1 MKIRDI
7 IPVALGDE
15 PADLLITGG
24 RLLNVFTGEIEEG
37 QNVAIYQKRI
47 AGVGDYTEAHQTLD
61 AEGACL
67 IPGLID
73 AHLHIESSLLAPHRF
88 AQAVLQRGTTTV
100 VADPHEIANVM
111 GVKGVE
117 YMIAA
122 TDAVPLEVYI
132 GIPSAVPATCF
143 ETSGAYLGTDD
154 MLYLVDRFPRRVIAL
169 GEVMNYPGVLRRDR
183 ELITKIEILRRRY
196 KKIDGHAPGVMGKQ
210 LNGYLCAFVRSD
222 HECSTASEAL
232 EKIARGMHVFIRE
245 GSAARNL
252 DALVEAVTP
261 LNHGSFSL
269 CTDDR
274 DPLEIRDQGHIDH
287 LVRRSIAKGLDPV
300 IAIRMATINTARH
313 FDLRSYGAI
322 APSYKADLLLV
333 DDLRELRVRKVIKDG
348 RVLVDDGRFLEPI
361 EGLAPPPAALG
372 TFCTPTLARLD
383 LRVPV
388 RPGAL
393 RVIGLGEGTLLTRE
407 LRLAPTVS
415 DGQVI
420 ADPARDLAKVVV
432 IDRHEGTGHSI
443 GFLQGLGLKRGAVA
457 TSVGHDAHNLCAA
470 GMNDAD
476 VLAAARWVCEA
487 HGGMVVVL
495 QGEVLASLA
504 LPIAGLMSDLELD
517 EVTKR
522 LEQIRA
528 ALARL
533 GTEREVFMTLSFAQ
547 LAAIPTLRLTDRGLV
562 DVDTQ
567 RFVELFADAPPR
579 VEDGGPSGT
588 IPG

>member
-1 MKIRDI
+1 MKIRNI

-47 AGVGDYTEAHQTLD
+47 AGVGDYTEAREVID
-61 AEGACL
+61 AGGAYL
-67 IPGLID
+67 VPGLID
-73 AHLHIESSLLAPHRF
+73 AHLHIESSMLAPHRF

-111 GVKGVE
+111 GVPGIE
-117 YMIAA
+117 YMVAA
-122 TDAVPLEVYI
+122 TEAVPLEVYI
-132 GIPSAVPATCF
+132 GIPSAVPATRF

-154 MLYLVDRFPRRVIAL
+154 MLYLVDRFPRRIIAL

-196 KKIDGHAPGVMGKQ
+196 KKIDGHAPGVSGRQ

-222 HECSTASEAL
+222 HECSTAEEAR
-232 EKIARGMHVFIRE
+232 EKIARGMQVFIRE

-252 DALVEAVTP
+252 DALIEAVTP
-261 LNHGSFSL
+261 LNHASFSL

-274 DPLEIRDQGHIDH
+274 DPLEIREEGHIDH
-287 LVRRSIAKGLDPV
+287 LVRRAIARGLDPV
-300 IAIRMATINTARH
+300 VAIRMATINTAQH

-333 DDLRELRVRKVIKDG
+333 DDLAELSIRTVIKDG
-348 RVLVDDGRFLEPI
+348 RVLVSDGRFLEPI
-361 EGLAPPPAALG
+361 DGLAPPAAALG
-372 TFCTPTLARLD
+372 SFRTPDLD
-383 LRVPV
+383 QLELGVPV

-393 RVIGLGEGTLLTRE
+393 RVIQLGEGTLLTRE
-407 LRLAPTVS
+407 VHLTPTVQR
-415 DGQVI
+415 GAAV
-420 ADPARDLAKVVV
+420 ADPERDLAKVVV
-432 IDRHEGTGHSI
+432 VDRHRGTGYSV
-443 GFLQGLGLKRGAVA
+443 GFLQGLGLKRGAIA

-476 VLAAARWVCEA
+476 VLVAARWVCEQ

-495 QGEVLASLA
+495 DGEVLASLA

-517 EVTKR
+517 DVTAH
-522 LEQIRA
+522 LEKIRT
-528 ALARL
+528 ALAHL
-533 GTEREVFMTLSFAQ
+533 GTEREVFMTLSFTQ
-547 LAAIPTLRLTDRGLV
+547 LAAIPTLRITDRGLV
-562 DVDTQ
+562 DVEGQSFVDL
-567 RFVELFADAPPR
+567 FVEVP
-579 VEDGGPSGT
+579 
-588 IPG
+588 